1 MTFEDLTFL
10 PTIYSEGIQAIVN
23 FDNNY
28 GASVVKSNRSYG
40 GKEGLYELAITYNGD
55 ICYDTY
61 ITNDVL
67 GHLTPEDVTKLLEK
81 IEAL

>member
-67 GHLTPEDVTKLLEK
+67 GHLTPEDITKLLEK

>member
-1 MTFEDLTFL
+1 MTFKDLTFL

-67 GHLTPEDVTKLLEK
+67 GHLTPEDITKLLEK
-81 IEAL
+81 